1 MFEEE
6 YRQEMQKTAPSD
18 FARDALLKE
27 MDTLRYRPKRPPVRA
42 IAGRAYRIG
51 TAVGA
56 GAAGRLADA
65 KRGRLR
71 GSAGKAR
78 GDERLSFI

>member
-42 IAGRAYRIG
+42 IAAVLTALVLLSALALPAVLQMRSADGYETLLEKQIGRAH
-51 TAVGA
+51 V
-56 GAAGRLADA
+56 
-65 KRGRLR
+65 
-71 GSAGKAR
+71 
-78 GDERLSFI
+78 

>member
-27 MDTLRYRPKRPPVRA
+27 MDTLRY
-42 IAGRAYRIG
+42 
-51 TAVGA
+51 
-56 GAAGRLADA
+56 
-65 KRGRLR
+65 
-71 GSAGKAR
+71 
-78 GDERLSFI
+78 LSLIHI